1 MKSLGQTALDYPAA
15 FFELDTQGCILSVHP
30 FWEKL
35 TGLQSGAVSGK
46 SWLEWICPAELSQ
59 IRADWETF
67 LKQPEGLFEAFFS
80 PQAAQSPNDWLKVR
94 IQPSTQGYLGCVENH
109 SQLKQVQ
116 QSNFH
121 LKEKLGALFRNSNQ
135 MIVMLDRQHRV
146 TEFNHV
152 AAISARQRF
161 FREMEAGEDFTNY
174 VQSDRLDDFYSSFEQ
189 ALQGQHVFKER
200 VIYAPDGQGVSYEMA
215 YYPIQNPSGEISGV
229 CFTGFN
235 IEAQKQIQ
243 QLLLHEQIFVSAI
256 LDTSSALILVLDSEG
271 KIVRFNR
278 ACEVLSGYSFNE
290 IQGQNFEVL
299 LWPEDRESVFADFKE
314 LNKITYPLEYKL
326 ALLTRCGEKRS
337 ISWTATAL
345 MNIDN
350 QVEYL
355 VATGLDMTESE
366 KTALALREQEEIL
379 RQVQKLDAIGQLAGE
394 VAHDFN
400 NILAGIQGYAQ
411 LLEESQDSTASVRTY
426 AHEIQHIVQKAR
438 SLTGQLLIFS
448 GKHRPTPRPVYL
460 SDILIQMQPLFHPL
474 LGENMQLKIEQASDL
489 PAILIEPT
497 HLDQLLMNVIVNA
510 RDAMNRQGEIEIQ
523 ISLRREPAPLFVPL
537 FGARPAGDYVCI
549 QICDTGP
556 GIPPEIREQIFNPFF
571 TTKAD
576 GTGLGLAI
584 VYGVVNEYGGFIQI
598 ETGPT
603 GTSLQVCFPAL
614 PPLALTAA
622 VSKTQSPS
630 NRLGVDCCYLCPAE
644 QAELQAALGSDT
656 QLRIFAD
663 FQSWAQASDSA
674 HMLITELKAEILT
687 EIHAYFSSFHASPS
701 SQAPTQPVSIL
712 YLSGYEDADLAL
724 VDQLA
729 ANEDALIR
737 PLNPIRLQRWL
748 KAH

>member
-1 MKSLGQTALDYPAA
+1 MKSLGQTALDFPAA
-15 FFELDTQGCILSVHP
+15 IFELDTRGCILSVHP

-35 TGLQSGAVSGK
+35 TGLQSGVVSGK
-46 SWLEWICPAELSQ
+46 SWLELVRHEEL
-59 IRADWETF
+59 APLKKDWHHFLQTPETY
-67 LKQPEGLFEAFFS
+67 FEAFFS
-80 PQAAQSPNDWLKVR
+80 PHSTQSQSDWLKIRVQR
-94 IQPSTQGYLGCVENH
+94 TESGFWGCLENH
-109 SQLKQVQ
+109 TQLKQVM

-121 LKEKLGALFRNSNQ
+121 IKEKLVALFRNSNQ

-161 FREMEAGEDFTNY
+161 FREMEAGEDFINY
-174 VQSDRLDDFYSSFEQ
+174 VQLDRLDDFYSSFEQ

-215 YYPIQNPSGEISGV
+215 YSPIHNQAGEISGV

-235 IEAQKQIQ
+235 IEAQKQMQ
-243 QLLLHEQIFVSAI
+243 ELLHHEQIFVSAI

-271 KIVRFNR
+271 KIIRFNR
-278 ACEVLSGYSFNE
+278 ACETLSGYSFNE
-290 IQGQNFEVL
+290 IQGQTFEFL
-299 LWPEDRESVFADFKE
+299 LLPEDRPSHLALFKN
-314 LNKITYPLEYKL
+314 LNQAAYPLQTKL
-326 ALLTRCGEKRS
+326 SLLTRSGEKHS

-345 MNIDN
+345 MNMDGK
-350 QVEYL
+350 VEYL
-355 VATGLDMTESE
+355 VATGIDITESE

-411 LLEESQDSTASVRTY
+411 LLEESLAPQETARTY
-426 AHEIQHIVQKAR
+426 VREIQRIVEKAR

-460 SDILIQMQPLFHPL
+460 SEILEQMQPLFHPL
-474 LGENMQLKIEQASDL
+474 LSASMQLKIELAADL
-489 PAILIEPT
+489 PPILIEPT
-497 HLDQLLMNVIVNA
+497 HLDQLLMNLIVNA
-510 RDAMNRQGEIEIQ
+510 RDAMERQGEITLHV
-523 ISLRREPAPLFVPL
+523 SLRHEQVPLFVPL

-549 QICDTGP
+549 QIRDQGP
-556 GIPPEIREQIFNPFF
+556 GIPPEVREQIFNPFF
-571 TTKAD
+571 TTKPE

-603 GTSLQVCFPAL
+603 GTTLQVYFPAL
-614 PPLALTAA
+614 PP
-622 VSKTQSPS
+622 KTTIDSSTEQPFTP
-630 NRLGVDCCYLCPAE
+630 LVVGCCYLSPTE
-644 QAELQAALGSDT
+644 QKELQAALEPST
-656 QLRIFAD
+656 QLEVFAD
-663 FQSWAQASDSA
+663 FQGWAHAPHPPPFLVTD
-674 HMLITELKAEILT
+674 LKAEILT
-687 EIHAYFSSFHASPS
+687 EIQTYFSGPNAPPKTAS
-701 SQAPTQPVSIL
+701 VL

-724 VDQLA
+724 VDQLEPD
-729 ANEDALIR
+729 EDALIR
-737 PLNPIRLQRWL
+737 PLSPMRLKRWL
-748 KAH
+748 NTD